1 MSTVAVH
8 PLTHDSDTAWARL
21 KPGQTVRTVTPLAL
35 DTPVRDDAVRF
46 VCISDTH
53 NSNGLMRHAIPG
65 GDVLLHAGDFTMVG
79 SAKEVDAF
87 NAFLGTLSHRNKFV
101 IAGNHELSFD
111 PNTTWLA
118 ASREQAALDDAVS
131 AMKQRL
137 VNCTYLEDTEATV
150 FGLKVY
156 GSPWQPW
163 HNSWA
168 FNLQRGRALL
178 DRWDRIPADTD
189 VLLTHTPPVG
199 HGDLC
204 VLDQHVGCVELL
216 SVVQHRVRPRFH
228 VFGHIH
234 EGYGTTTDG
243 QTVFVNAS
251 ICDVRYRPVNAP
263 IIFDVPLPEGVS
275 KNQRLTA
282 GR

>member
-1 MSTVAVH
+1 MSAAAVVD
-8 PLTHDSDTAWARL
+8 PLTHDSDRAWARL
-21 KPGQTVRTVTPLAL
+21 RPQQTVRAVSPLAL
-35 DTPVRDDAVRF
+35 DAPVRDDAVRF

-53 NSNGLMRHAIPG
+53 NCGGRMRHAVPP
-65 GDVLLHAGDFTMVG
+65 GDVLLHAGDFTMAG

-87 NAFLGTLSHRNKFV
+87 SAFLGTLPHRHKLV

-111 PNTTWLA
+111 PGTTWLA
-118 ASREQAALDDAVS
+118 ASREQAAVDDAVS
-131 AMKQRL
+131 AMKRRL
-137 VNCTYLEDTEATV
+137 VNCTYLQDSEATV

-163 HNSWA
+163 HNDWA

-178 DRWDRIPADTD
+178 DKWERIPSDTD
-189 VLLTHTPPVG
+189 VLLTHTPPIG

-216 SVVQHRVRPRFH
+216 GVVQRRVRPRFH

-234 EGYGTTTDG
+234 EGYGMTTDG
-243 QTVFVNAS
+243 QTVFVNAA

-263 IIFDVPLPEGVS
+263 LIFDIPLPEGVS
-275 KNQRLTA
+275 KNH
-282 GR
+282 